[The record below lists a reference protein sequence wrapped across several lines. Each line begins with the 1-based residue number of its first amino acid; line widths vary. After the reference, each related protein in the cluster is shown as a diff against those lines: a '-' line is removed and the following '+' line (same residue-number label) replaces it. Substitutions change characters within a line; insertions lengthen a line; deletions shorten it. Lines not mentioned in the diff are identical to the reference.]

1 MAAPHPAE
9 VFAGH
14 LFDGILF
21 DLDGTL
27 IDSTAALERSWGR
40 WAREEGL
47 ALDVLLGS
55 HGMPAAEIVARVLP
69 AHRVEPALARIV
81 HYEATELEGVI
92 ARPGS
97 HDALASLPLGRSAL
111 VTSCTRVIGVARAGA
126 AGLTLPSALITFDD
140 VTRGK
145 PAPDPFLAGARAL
158 GLDPSR
164 CLVVEDA
171 PAGLTGARAAGCATL
186 AVDGTHHLDELDAD
200 AAVPDL
206 SHLRFEAGAGGVRLV
221 ATPG

>member
-1 MAAPHPAE
+1 MAAPHPLEA
-9 VFAGH
+9 FAGH
-14 LFDGILF
+14 SFDGILF

-27 IDSTAALERSWGR
+27 IDSRIALERSWSR
-40 WAREEGL
+40 WAAEERIDL
-47 ALDVLLGS
+47 FALQGS
-55 HGMPAAEIVARVLP
+55 HGMPAAEIVARLLP
-69 AHRVEPALARIV
+69 APRVEAALARIV
-81 HYEATELEGVI
+81 HYEEVDVDGVI

-97 HDALASLPLGRSAL
+97 HDALAALPHGTAAL
-111 VTSCTRVIGVARAGA
+111 VTSCTRILASARAGA
-126 AGLTLPSALITFDD
+126 AGLTLPRAVVTFDD
-140 VTRGK
+140 VERGK
-145 PAPDPFLAGARAL
+145 PAPDPFLAGAAAL

-206 SHLRFEAGAGGVRLV
+206 SHIRFEAGPDGVRLV